1 MEDYFVGVWVILDGL
16 ENIRFLNTGQNV
28 FMHISAECKFVFDE
42 ISNNKLIWV
51 MEVDTWGAKK

>member
-51 MEVDTWGAKK
+51 MEVDT